1 MEQMEKILQKAILAL
16 PQNDAAARQ
25 EVYEKAKASI
35 AKLDDN
41 NSTPSRTEMLGHL
54 EKTIEKIETQY
65 KPLDMF
71 SASHSV
77 ELSEQSPEVT
87 PVIVTEQAHGP
98 SRTKWFIAAVALI
111 ICCTG
116 ITFFYLYEPG
126 SLVAKTRKEIGFSDY
141 INDFVA
147 HPKRNKRISDQS
159 AVFAT
164 SNYQGKTTLLATGSG
179 RMFLKDH
186 IPVDTAKNYRL
197 SVTLRVKG
205 PTDGAATT
213 RTIVGLATYD
223 ENKKLQSSKP
233 GAHRYGTLNRTV
245 SSEKGWQTYSGIFS
259 GVGDLSYNMF
269 REGTKFVRPMML
281 FNFKAAPTVQTE
293 IAEMIFEEVDLVLEE

>member
-1 MEQMEKILQKAILAL
+1 MEKILQKAILAL

-25 EVYEKAKASI
+25 EVYEKARASI
-35 AKLDDN
+35 SKLDER
-41 NSTPSRTEMLGHL
+41 NSSPSRAEMLGHL
-54 EKTIEKIETQY
+54 EETIEKIEAQY
-65 KPLDMF
+65 KPLDVF
-71 SASHSV
+71 SATHSV
-77 ELSEQSPEVT
+77 EPSENFPEVT
-87 PVIVTEQAHGP
+87 PAVVTEQVHRR

-111 ICCTG
+111 LLCTG

-126 SLVAKTRKEIGFSDY
+126 SLVAKTRKEIGFSNY

-147 HPKRNKRISDQS
+147 NPKRNRPISDQS

-164 SNYQGKTTLLATGSG
+164 SAYQGKTTLLVTGNGS
-179 RMFLKDH
+179 MFLKDH
-186 IPVDTAKNYRL
+186 IPVDTTKNYRL
-197 SVTLRVKG
+197 TVTLRVKG
-205 PTDGAATT
+205 PADGAVST

-223 ENKKLQSSKP
+223 ENKKLQLSKP

-245 SSEKGWQTYSGIFS
+245 SSKKGWQTYSGIFS
-259 GVGDLSYNMF
+259 GAGDLSHNMF